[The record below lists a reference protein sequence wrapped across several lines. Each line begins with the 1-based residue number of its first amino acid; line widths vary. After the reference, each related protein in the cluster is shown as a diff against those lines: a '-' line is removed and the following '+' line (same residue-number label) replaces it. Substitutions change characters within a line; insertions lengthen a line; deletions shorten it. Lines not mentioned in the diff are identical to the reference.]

1 MKKFTLYTLSFLF
14 CFQVALSQ
22 SNGAKLL
29 QEGIQ
34 LYQQD
39 KGKEA
44 VDKLTEA
51 GVEFKNNS
59 EWGSYATCQ
68 CGLANILSGYQLFDK
83 ANTILNTS
91 LPIIEK
97 NLTQNDPKLATCYL
111 NKAIVELNQKNFTIA
126 LKFLHK
132 GFSIRKSL
140 YAISANENLEVVSL
154 LSKTHTDL
162 NNPDSAIHYSSIL
175 EKELINRHEGES
187 LSMADVYNTKGNAY
201 DIKKDYTNAILYHSK
216 SLSIR
221 EKTAGSTSG
230 EVAYSLGNLALA
242 YQSKG
247 DYENAE
253 KNGLKSYEIRKKL
266 FVPNDEQTQLSVFNM
281 ASLYSEMGDWQ
292 KATLFY
298 ELQKSYIAKSTI
310 KSELADYKLNYGTAQ
325 ILSEQNISAGIENLK
340 EAVTLYSS
348 SKEPNAAKLA
358 TCYQNLAVAYTDYAD
373 YEQAKVYN
381 EKSAAIKKQ
390 LGISDPESQLNAG
403 NIFFYQ
409 GNTTKAIYAYSQA
422 LMLYEKKYG
431 YGHHKHITAI
441 ENIAE
446 ATTKINAAAANQVY
460 KYLLDIYKNDELKQA
475 NVLAKIGSVYLV
487 YSQFDTARIFYDKAK
502 RIYKKKN
509 DAAGLVNLRNQEGV
523 LAMGQNNFVEAEKI
537 FLEIINL
544 NGNKKNSYFNCKTH
558 NNLALVQYEQQ
569 LFDKAIQSSNNAIAL
584 NVNTSGQLQFKDENL
599 RSKKILFKSTAKQAL
614 LKKNA
619 TDLKIALKQYNDL
632 KNSNKEKETVDEF
645 SLKMGTKNDEYKL
658 NVIALMICNELFK
671 NTKDET
677 YLYNAAE
684 ITEDC
689 KSVMIKKALK
699 DIDCKKLSG
708 VPQDL
713 IVAER
718 KTIEQCEQ
726 LAQSLNMNE
735 LTEEDGIRFSNKLKE
750 LYAQEDSIKLVIK
763 NKYPKYDQ
771 LRNAQ
776 KSDTKTIQQKLAAN
790 DAIINFIYN
799 AEFSA
804 AIIISNKR
812 IDLVELKNNK
822 GSEENITAY
831 RDGITVNDYNI
842 IADNAYGLYK
852 NMFSKIDS
860 ILKQL
865 QIKKITIVPDGP
877 LFFFPFESMVKTKP
891 KPSDNFSSLDYLIKS
906 YEVNYL
912 YAASLALTQDQA
924 QSDASK
930 DYIAIA
936 PVFSEK
942 NEVAQTRNV
951 VFKSEIF
958 GKKKRSFLADGTF
971 INPLPGTLEEVD
983 AVSKHLIEKGQKC
996 TVLKFNMAN
1005 EKNIKEAN
1013 LQDYKIIH
1021 FATHGFVNE
1030 DRPNFSGLILAQNG
1044 DTEDNI
1050 LFASEIYNL
1059 SLNADL
1065 VALSACQT
1073 GLGTVSEGEGLIG
1086 LSRGFM
1092 YAGAKNLLVSLWP
1105 VSDEGTSTLMV
1116 DFFSNPNKTGY
1127 SSSLQRSKL
1136 SLIAKPDLASPFYWA
1151 PFILIGK

>member
-1 MKKFTLYTLSFLF
+1 MKKIILYTLSFLF
-14 CFQVALSQ
+14 CFQLGFSQ
-22 SNGAKLL
+22 SSGTKLL

-34 LYQQD
+34 LYQQN

-44 VDKLTEA
+44 IDKLTEA
-51 GVEFKNNS
+51 GVEFKNNN

-83 ANTILNTS
+83 ANTIFNTT

-97 NLTQNDPKLATCYL
+97 NLAQNDPKLATCYL

-140 YAISANENLEVVSL
+140 YTISDNQNLEVVSL
-154 LSKTHTDL
+154 LSKIHTDL
-162 NNPDSAIHYSSIL
+162 NNSDSSIFYSSIL
-175 EKELINRHEGES
+175 EKELINRQQGES

-221 EKTAGSTSG
+221 EKTTGSASG

-253 KNGLKSYEIRKKL
+253 RNGLKGYEIRKKL
-266 FVPNDEQTQLSVFNM
+266 FGPNDEQTQLSVFNM
-281 ASLYSEMGDWQ
+281 ASLYSEMQEWK
-292 KATLFY
+292 KAMLFY
-298 ELQKSYIAKSTI
+298 ELQKNYIGKSTI

-325 ILSEQNISAGIENLK
+325 ILSEQNLSEGIENLK
-340 EAVTLYSS
+340 EAATLYSS
-348 SKEPNAAKLA
+348 SKEPHTAKLA
-358 TCYQNLAVAYTDYAD
+358 TCYQNLTVAYTDYAD
-373 YEQAKVYN
+373 YEQAKLYN
-381 EKSAAIKKQ
+381 ERSAGLKKQ
-390 LGISDPESQLNAG
+390 LGISDPESQINAG

-422 LMLYEKKYG
+422 LTLYEKKYG

-446 ATTKINAAAANQVY
+446 ATTKINAAAARQVY
-460 KYLLDIYKNDELKQA
+460 KGLLEIYKNDELKQA
-475 NVLAKIGSVYLV
+475 NVFTRIGSVYLV
-487 YSQFDTARIFYDKAK
+487 YSQFDTALIFYDKAK
-502 RIYKKKN
+502 LIYKKKN
-509 DAAGLVNLRNQEGV
+509 DVAGLVTVRNHEGV
-523 LAMGQNNFVEAEKI
+523 LAMGQNNFAEAEKI
-537 FLEIINL
+537 FSEVIKL
-544 NGNKKNSYFNCKTH
+544 NENKKNSYFNCKTH
-558 NNLALVQYEQQ
+558 SNLALVQYEQK
-569 LFDKAIQSSNNAIAL
+569 LFDKAIQSSKNAIAV
-584 NVNTSGQLQFKDENL
+584 NVNTNGHVLFKDEYV
-599 RSKKILFKSTAKQAL
+599 RSKKILFKATAKLAL
-614 LKKNA
+614 IKKNT
-619 TDLKIALKQYNDL
+619 TDLKTALTQYNDI
-632 KNSNKEKETVDEF
+632 KNASKEKETVDEF
-645 SLKMGTKNDEYKL
+645 TLKMGTRNDEYKL
-658 NVIALMICNELFK
+658 NVIALMVCYNLFQ

-677 YLYNAAE
+677 YLYTAAQ

-699 DIDCKKLSG
+699 DINCKKLSG

-718 KTIEQCEQ
+718 KTIEECEQ
-726 LAQSLNMNE
+726 LAQSLNINE

-771 LRNAQ
+771 LRYAQ
-776 KSDTKTIQQKLAAN
+776 NSDTKSIQQKLAAHE
-790 DAIINFIYN
+790 AIINFIYN

-812 IDLVELKNNK
+812 IDLVELKNDK
-822 GSEENITAY
+822 SSEENITAY
-831 RDGITVNDYNI
+831 RDGITGNDYKI
-842 IADNAYGLYK
+842 ISDNAYGLYK
-852 NMFSKIDS
+852 NMFSGVDS
-860 ILKQL
+860 VLKQL

-891 KPSDNFSSLDYLIKS
+891 KTGDNFSSLDYLIKY

-912 YAASLALTQDQA
+912 YAASLVLTQDQTR
-924 QSDASK
+924 STASK

-942 NEVAQTRNV
+942 NEVAQTRNI

-958 GKKKRSFLADGTF
+958 GKKKRSFLADGTY

-983 AVSKHLIEKGQKC
+983 AVSKHLNDEGQKC

-1005 EKNIKEAN
+1005 EKNIKDAN

-1030 DRPNFSGLILAQNG
+1030 DKPNFSGLILAQNG

-1059 SLNADL
+1059 TLNADL

-1116 DFFSNPNKTGY
+1116 DFFSNPTKTGY

-1136 SLIAKPDLASPFYWA
+1136 SLIANPDLASPFYWA

>member
-1 MKKFTLYTLSFLF
+1 MKKFILYTLSFLF
-14 CFQVALSQ
+14 CFQLAFSQ
-22 SNGAKLL
+22 SSGNKLL

-34 LYQQD
+34 LYQQN
-39 KGKEA
+39 KRKEA
-44 VDKLTEA
+44 IEKLTEA
-51 GVEFKNNS
+51 GAEFKNSS

-83 ANTILNTS
+83 ANNVLNTT

-97 NLTQNDPKLATCYL
+97 NLAQNDPKLATCYL
-111 NKAIVELNQKNFTIA
+111 NKATVELNQKNFTIA

-132 GFSIRKSL
+132 GFGIRKSL
-140 YAISANENLEVVSL
+140 YAISSNENLEVVSL
-154 LSKTHTDL
+154 LSKIHTDL
-162 NNPDSAIHYSSIL
+162 NNADSSIYYGSIL
-175 EKELINRHEGES
+175 EKELMNRNEGES

-201 DIKKDYTNAILYHSK
+201 DIKKNYDKAILYHSK

-221 EKTAGSTSG
+221 EKITGSASG

-247 DYENAE
+247 DYDNAE

-266 FVPNDEQTQLSVFNM
+266 FGQNDEQTQLSIFNM
-281 ASLYSEMGDWQ
+281 AALYSDMQEWK
-292 KATLFY
+292 KAMIFY
-298 ELQKSYIAKSTI
+298 EFQKNYAGKSLI
-310 KSELADYKLNYGTAQ
+310 NSELADYKLNYGTAQ
-325 ILSEQNISAGIENLK
+325 ILSEQNISEGIINLK
-340 EAVTLYSS
+340 EATVLYSS
-348 SKEPNAAKLA
+348 YQGSNNTKLA
-358 TCYQNLAVAYTDYAD
+358 ICYQNLAVAYTNYAD
-373 YEQAKVYN
+373 YEQAGIYN
-381 EKSAAIKKQ
+381 EKSAGLKKR
-390 LGISDPESQLNAG
+390 LGISDPESQLNSG

-422 LMLYEKKYG
+422 LTLYEKKYG
-431 YGHHKHITAI
+431 YGHHKHIAAI

-446 ATTKINAAAANQVY
+446 ATTKINAAAARQVY

-475 NVLAKIGSVYLV
+475 NIFTKIGSVYLV
-487 YSQFDTARIFYDKAK
+487 YSQFDTANVFYDKAK
-502 RIYKKKN
+502 QIYKNKN
-509 DAAGLVNLRNQEGV
+509 DMNGLISVRNQEGV

-537 FLEIINL
+537 FLEVIKL
-544 NGNKKNSYFNCKTH
+544 NENKKNSYFNCKTH
-558 NNLALVQYEQQ
+558 SNLALVQYEQK
-569 LFDKAIQSSNNAIAL
+569 LFDKAIQSSKNAIAL
-584 NVNTSGQLQFKDENL
+584 NVKSNGEVQFKDEYI
-599 RSKKILFKSTAKQAL
+599 RSKKILFKATAKDAL
-614 LKKNA
+614 LKKNT
-619 TDLKIALKQYNDL
+619 TDLKTALAQYNDL
-632 KNSNKEKETVDEF
+632 KNLTKEKEAVDEF
-645 SLKMGTKNDEYKL
+645 SLKVGARNDAYKV
-658 NVIALMICNELFK
+658 NVIAITVCYNLFK

-699 DIDCKKLSG
+699 EINCKKLSG

-718 KTIEQCEQ
+718 KTIEEFEQ
-726 LAQSLNMNE
+726 LAKSLNMND
-735 LTEEDGIRFSNKLKE
+735 LTEEEGIGFSNKLKE
-750 LYAQEDSIKLVIK
+750 LYAQQDSIKLIIK

-776 KSDTKTIQQKLAAN
+776 RSDTKIIQQKLAAN
-790 DAIINFIYN
+790 EAIINFIYN
-799 AEFSA
+799 SEFSA

-822 GSEENITAY
+822 VSEENINEY
-831 RDGITVNDYNI
+831 REGITSNNYKI
-842 IADNAYGLYK
+842 ISENAYGLYK
-852 NMFSKIDS
+852 NMFWGVDS

-877 LFFFPFESMVKTKP
+877 LFFFPFESMIKTKP
-891 KPSDNFSSLDYLIKS
+891 KIGDTFSSLDYLIKH

-912 YAASLALTQDQA
+912 YAASLGLTQDQTL
-924 QSDASK
+924 SNASK

-942 NEVAQTRNV
+942 NEVAQTRNI

-958 GKKKRSFLADGTF
+958 GKKKRSFLADGTY

-1030 DRPNFSGLILAQNG
+1030 DKPNFSGLILAQNG

-1059 SLNADL
+1059 TLNADL

-1105 VSDEGTSTLMV
+1105 VSDEGTSTLMI
-1116 DFFSNPNKTGY
+1116 DFFSNLNKTGNTF
-1127 SSSLQRSKL
+1127 SLQKSKL
-1136 SLIAKPDLASPFYWA
+1136 NLIANPDLASPFYWA